1 MVEAFLNNIAI
12 DGLAEEILQART
24 WHHADGAVEPGR
36 SSRTRHRQQERARRR
51 VLDAV
56 RRCCWWFRTAQGRL
70 KDAGVA
76 TARWRNKSAEER
88 AEIPP
93 IPESHQ
99 QAAECSFAQASWTP
113 IRCRRTSCSTTCSTT
128 TSSRIAALV
137 TSSHQDSTRTW
148 SSACSAWSTRR
159 STSGVSTPGTEDLAA
174 RVRTRSAAA
183 DHQPVARASAATHGR
198 GAAERLS
205 ASSAGR
211 PERCRRCAHIADD
224 WMPVWC
230 RPSRPCCAGGARG
243 RRA

>member
-1 MVEAFLNNIAI
+1 MALSNQ
-12 DGLAEEILQART
+12 DGHLVLATGNKSEL
-24 WHHADGAVEPGR
+24 AVGY
-36 SSRTRHRQQERARRR
+36 ST
-51 VLDAV
+51 LYGDAV
-56 RRCCWWFRTAQGRL
+56 GGFAPL
-70 KDAGVA
+70 KDVSK
-76 TARWRNKSAEER
+76 TLVWRLARWRNKSAEER

-93 IPESHQ
+93 IPESCINKPPS
-99 QAAECSFAQASWTP
+99 ASFAQASWTP

-205 ASSAGR
+205 VAASSAGR